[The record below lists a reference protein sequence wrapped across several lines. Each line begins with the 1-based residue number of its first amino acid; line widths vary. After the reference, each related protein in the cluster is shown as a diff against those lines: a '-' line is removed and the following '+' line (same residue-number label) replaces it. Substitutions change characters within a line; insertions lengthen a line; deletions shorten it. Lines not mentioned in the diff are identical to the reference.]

1 MTILID
7 GTLRRGDLTLRLD
20 LAIDGGRTAVIGPN
34 GAGKTT
40 LLRLIAGL
48 DALDSGTVS
57 IQGRVVDDGVD
68 FVPAHERSTAVV
80 FQEHRLF
87 PHLRA
92 VDNVAFPLRR
102 RGIDRATAAIRTAD
116 ALHQVGMDGHEGRRP
131 SQLSGGQRQ
140 RVAIARALVAQPEV
154 LLLDEPLASIDEDS
168 RSAIRQCLMDAPSP
182 IVIWVSHDPADT
194 LDAESLISFAD
205 GQVRQTRRP

>member
-1 MTILID
+1 MTIRID
-7 GTLRRGDLTLRLD
+7 GTVHRGDLTLQLD
-20 LAIDGGRTAVIGPN
+20 LTIDAGRTAVIGPN

-48 DALDSGTVS
+48 EALDSGVVR
-57 IQGRVVDDGVD
+57 IRDQVVDDGTR

-87 PHLRA
+87 PHLKA
-92 VDNVAFPLRR
+92 ADNVAFPLRR
-102 RGIDRATAAIRTAD
+102 QGIDRVAAATRATD
-116 ALHQVGMDGHEGRRP
+116 ALALVGMEAHADRRP

-140 RVAIARALVAQPEV
+140 RIAIARALVARPDV
-154 LLLDEPLASIDEDS
+154 LLLDEPLASIDDES

-182 IVIWVSHDPADT
+182 IVVWVSHDPADT
-194 LDAESLISFAD
+194 LEADSLMSLTN
-205 GQVRQTRRP
+205 GVVSQTPRP

>member
-1 MTILID
+1 MTIRID
-7 GTLRRGDLTLRLD
+7 GTVHRGDLTLQLD
-20 LAIDGGRTAVIGPN
+20 LTIDAGRTAVIGPN

-48 DALDSGTVS
+48 EALDSGVVR
-57 IQGRVVDDGVD
+57 IRDQVVDDGTR

-87 PHLRA
+87 PHLKA
-92 VDNVAFPLRR
+92 ADNVAFPLRR
-102 RGIDRATAAIRTAD
+102 QGIDRVAATARATD
-116 ALHQVGMDGHEGRRP
+116 ALALVGMEAHADRRP

-140 RVAIARALVAQPEV
+140 RIAIARALVARPDV
-154 LLLDEPLASIDEDS
+154 LLLDEPLASIDDES

-182 IVIWVSHDPADT
+182 IVVWVSHDPADT
-194 LDAESLISFAD
+194 LEADSLMSLTN
-205 GQVRQTRRP
+205 GVVSQTPRP

>member
-1 MTILID
+1 MTIRID
-7 GTLRRGDLTLRLD
+7 GTVHRGDLTLRLD
-20 LAIDGGRTAVIGPN
+20 LTIDAGRTAVIGPN

-48 DALDSGTVS
+48 EALDRGVVR
-57 IQGRVVDDGVD
+57 IQDQVVDDGTR

-87 PHLRA
+87 PHLKA

-102 RGIDRATAAIRTAD
+102 QGIDRVAAAARAAD
-116 ALHQVGMDGHEGRRP
+116 ALGLVGMEAHAGRRP

-140 RVAIARALVAQPEV
+140 RIAIARALVARPDV
-154 LLLDEPLASIDEDS
+154 LLLDEPLASIDDES

-182 IVIWVSHDPADT
+182 IVVWVSHDPADT
-194 LDAESLISFAD
+194 LEADSLMSFTN
-205 GQVRQTRRP
+205 GVVSQTPRP